1 VALEGRQGV
10 VCFGVVDLEQGVT
23 ALGPLQPGR
32 VAEVLV
38 KENQAVPA
46 GAVLLRL
53 EDGAARSRLA
63 EAEAA
68 VELARL
74 QVQRA
79 RKLPEQH
86 RSRVIQQQEMC
97 AVMRSRL
104 DAARRVLAQEKKLT
118 QSAVIA
124 AGELSASEEKVRE
137 LEALERIEEQ
147 RLADLNGQDVAFDL
161 RRAELELTAAEAR
174 RDQARRG
181 WEECRLR
188 APGPGTVLR
197 ILASPG
203 DVIGVQ
209 PGQPATLF
217 AADGPQVIRATVEQ
231 EFAARIQEGQ
241 PAVVQDE
248 AESASSWRGW
258 VERIAGWYSQRRT
271 VLHDSSQFSDVRT
284 LECLIVLEP
293 GQPRLRLGQTVRV
306 FLGTAPR

>member
-1 VALEGRQGV
+1 V
-10 VCFGVVDLEQGVT
+10 VCYGVVDLELGVT

-38 KENQAVPA
+38 EENQAVPA

-63 EAEAA
+63 EAEAG

-74 QVQRA
+74 QVQQA
-79 RKLPEQH
+79 RKLPGQH
-86 RSRVIQQQEMC
+86 RRRVIQQQEMC
-97 AVMRSRL
+97 AVTRSRL

-124 AGELSASEEKVRE
+124 PRELAASEEKVRE
-137 LEALERIEEQ
+137 LEALERIEAQ
-147 RLADLNGQDVAFDL
+147 RLADLNGQDVAVDL
-161 RRAELELTAAEAR
+161 RRTEFELAAAEAR
-174 RDQARRG
+174 RDQAQRG
-181 WEECRLR
+181 WEEGRLR

-197 ILASPG
+197 ILAGPG
-203 DVIGVQ
+203 DLIGVP
-209 PGQPATLF
+209 PGQAAVLF

-231 EFAARIQEGQ
+231 EFAPRIQKGQ

-248 AESASSWRGW
+248 AEAASSWRGR

-293 GQPRLRLGQTVRV
+293 GQPRLRLGQSVRV
-306 FLGTAPR
+306 FLGTTPR

>member
-1 VALEGRQGV
+1 
-10 VCFGVVDLEQGVT
+10 
-23 ALGPLQPGR
+23 
-32 VAEVLV
+32 VAEVLA
-38 KENQAVPA
+38 KENQVVPA

-53 EDGAARSRLA
+53 EDAAARSRLA

-68 VELARL
+68 VGLARL
-74 QVQRA
+74 QVQQA

-104 DAARRVLAQEKKLT
+104 EVARRVLAQEKKLT
-118 QSAVIA
+118 PSGVITPR
-124 AGELSASEEKVRE
+124 ELSASEEKVRE

-147 RLADLNGQDVAFDL
+147 RLAELDGQDVAVDL
-161 RRAELELTAAEAR
+161 RRAELELAAAEAR
-174 RDQARRG
+174 RDQAQRG

-197 ILASPG
+197 ILAGPG
-203 DVIGVQ
+203 DLIGVQ
-209 PGQPATLF
+209 PGQTAVLF

-231 EFAARIQEGQ
+231 EFAPRIQEGQ

-248 AESASSWRGW
+248 AEAASSWRGR

-284 LECLIVLEP
+284 LECLIVLEL
-293 GQPRLRLGQTVRV
+293 GQPRLLLGQSVRV